1 MPRVVVLGTGTNVG
15 KTYVTEALSR
25 ALQALRPDAAVV
37 PVKPIESGYLPGPD
51 SDAARLARTASGAA
65 PPNPHP
71 LYGLDAPVSPHLAAR
86 RAGVG
91 PIDPQAIASWLTR
104 WETGVTSHAVSSQL
118 WSIVETAGA
127 LFSPLSPQ
135 ATNFELALALEPGL
149 WVLVAPDALGVL
161 HDVRVTWE
169 ACARRGR
176 QPDYLLLSAA
186 RPADAS
192 TGTNSDELRSLG
204 IASPI
209 QTLARDAVDLT
220 PLASALLAHSES
232 KSKPAR

>member
-15 KTYVTEALSR
+15 KTYVTEALAR

-37 PVKPIESGYLPGPD
+37 PVKPIESGYLPGAD
-51 SDAARLARTASGAA
+51 SDAARLARTASGAN
-65 PPNPHP
+65 PPSPHP
-71 LYGLDAPVSPHLAAR
+71 LFGLAAPVSPHLAAR

-91 PIDPQAIASWLTR
+91 PLEPRLVAEWLTR
-104 WETGVTSHAVSSQL
+104 WENDVTRHAVSRPL

-127 LFSPLSPQ
+127 LFSPLSPA
-135 ATNFELALALEPGL
+135 ATNFELALALEPAL

-169 ACARRGR
+169 ACALRGR

-186 RPADAS
+186 RPPDAS

-209 QTLARDAVDLT
+209 QTLARDALDLT
-220 PLASALLAHSES
+220 ALASALVARGESMTKLAD
-232 KSKPAR
+232 